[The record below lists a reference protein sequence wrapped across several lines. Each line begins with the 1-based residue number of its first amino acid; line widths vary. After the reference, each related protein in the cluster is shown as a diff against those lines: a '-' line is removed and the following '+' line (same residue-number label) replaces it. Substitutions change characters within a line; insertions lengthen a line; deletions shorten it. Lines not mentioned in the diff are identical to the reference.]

1 MISNTSVIPPTAK
14 KVNHTT
20 LIHDRTLQDDYF
32 WLREKENPEVMAH
45 LHAENAYTQSLMA
58 HTEQIQQDLYKEMR
72 ARIKEKDQTFPDK
85 MGDYFYYS
93 RTEEGQQ
100 YSVYCRTHKSIEATE
115 EIILDV
121 NVLAA
126 QHDYFALG
134 TLKVSPCQKYLA
146 YSYDTDGSEY
156 FRISTKNMETG
167 DVLEH
172 SLRNTHGTTEWLSDS
187 SGFIYTQ
194 LDSQFRPHKVFL
206 HNLTE
211 SQEQDTLVFHE
222 PDDAFWIDVAKS
234 KDGKH
239 ILIHTGS
246 SSTTEVW
253 YHSAD
258 APLHNLQCIEPRRH
272 EHEYYVEMIGN
283 SVYILTNDNA
293 KNFRL
298 MKTDTNNTDYSSWEE
313 TIPHNEEK
321 RLMWTELFNSHIVL
335 CYRKKGLQQLYI
347 TDYTFNNGYE
357 VQMPEQTYS
366 ISTARNF
373 ETNADFFRFNY
384 TSPVT
389 PQSVIDVNFNT
400 GNLTIQKTQEVFDYN
415 ADDFTVESRAVKA
428 KDGTEISLTIL
439 YKKNFVQNGNNPCLL
454 YGYGSYGI
462 SMPDRF
468 SSNILSLLNRGFC
481 YALAH
486 IRGGGENGELW
497 HDNGKMLHKT
507 NTFTDFIS
515 CAEYLI
521 ENSFTTSEKLI
532 IEGGSAGGLLMGA
545 VTNMRPDLF
554 KAVLAHVPFVDVV
567 NTMLDPTLPLTIT
580 EYEEW
585 GNPNDKE
592 YFEYMMSYSPYNN
605 IEVKNY
611 PNILAIGGLS
621 DPRVSYWEPA
631 KWVALLRE
639 KKTDNN
645 IVMLKIN
652 MDSGHFGTTGRFNYL
667 KEIAF
672 DYSYMLWMVGIT
684 L

>member
-1 MISNTSVIPPTAK
+1 MTPNTSIIPPKAHQ
-14 KVNHTT
+14 VNHTT
-20 LIHDRTLQDDYF
+20 DIHNTVLVDPYF
-32 WLREKENPEVMAH
+32 WLRERENPDVLTH
-45 LHAENAYTQSLMA
+45 LHAENEYTKSVMA
-58 HTEQIQQDLYKEMR
+58 HTEQLQEELYKEMR
-72 ARIKEKDQTFPDK
+72 ARIKEKDKTFPDK
-85 MGDYFYYS
+85 MGDYYYYS

-100 YSVYCRTHKSIEATE
+100 YSIYCRTYQSPDAHE
-115 EIILDV
+115 EVILDV
-121 NVLAA
+121 NTLAS

-134 TLKVSPCQKYLA
+134 TLKLSPCQKYLA

-156 FRISTKNMETG
+156 FRVSVKNLETG
-167 DVLEH
+167 EMLEN
-172 SLRNTHGTTEWLSDS
+172 SISNTHGTTEWLSDS
-187 SGFIYTQ
+187 SGFLYTQ
-194 LDSQFRPHKVFL
+194 LDSRFRPHKVFL

-211 SQEQDTLVFHE
+211 SEEKDIVVFHE
-222 PDDAFWIDVAKS
+222 PDDAFWVDVAKS
-234 KDGKH
+234 KDDKH
-239 ILIHTGS
+239 ILVQCG
-246 SSTTEVW
+246 SSTTSEVW
-253 YHSAD
+253 YASAN
-258 APLHNLQCIEPRRH
+258 APFGELRCIEPRKH

-283 SVYILTNDNA
+283 SIYILTNNDA

-298 MKTDTNNTDYSSWEE
+298 VKTDTDNTGISSWQEVLA
-313 TIPHNEEK
+313 HNTEK
-321 RLMWTELFNSHIVL
+321 RLQWIELFNSHIVL
-335 CYRKKGLQQLYI
+335 CYRKNGLQQLFI
-347 TDYTFNNGYE
+347 TDYTFSNGYE

-366 ISTARNF
+366 LSVARNF
-373 ETNADFFRFNY
+373 ETGADFFRFNY
-384 TSPVT
+384 TSPVM
-389 PQSVIDVNFNT
+389 PQSVIDVNFNS
-400 GNLTIQKTQEVFDYN
+400 GSLTVRKTQEVLGYN
-415 ADDFTVESRAVKA
+415 PEDFRVESRNVKA
-428 KDGTEISLTIL
+428 KDGTEIPLTIL
-439 YKKNFVQNGNNPCLL
+439 YKKDFIPNGNSPCLL
-454 YGYGSYGI
+454 YGYGSYGV

-497 HDNGKMLHKT
+497 HDNAKMLCKI

-515 CAEYLI
+515 CAEYLVD
-521 ENSFTTSEKLI
+521 NSFTTPNKLI

-554 KAVLAHVPFVDVV
+554 KAVVAHVPFVDVV
-567 NTMLDPTLPLTIT
+567 NTMLDPTLPLTVT

-592 YFEYMMSYSPYNN
+592 YFDYMMSYSPYNN
-605 IEVKNY
+605 VEEKNY

-645 IVMLKIN
+645 IVMLKTN

-672 DYSYMLWMVGIT
+672 DYSFMLWMTETV
-684 L
+684 